1 MSDDCQHHRFR
12 TTTDTSAL
20 HGLARPQPPVVS
32 PVRLSAARWLVPLF
46 LLAAATALL
55 LLTAG
60 CASTT
65 IHYERTLGDGTK
77 VKASYRSTKNLTGT
91 LNTNGT
97 FSVIASASEATDANT
112 RLIKQVTESFIQ
124 VADKAK

>member
-1 MSDDCQHHRFR
+1 MMSPTQ
-12 TTTDTSAL
+12 L
-20 HGLARPQPPVVS
+20 
-32 PVRLSAARWLVPLF
+32 VRCLTFLF

-65 IHYERTLGDGTK
+65 IHYERTLADGTR
-77 VKASYRSTKNLTGT
+77 VKACYRSTKNLTGT

-97 FSVIASASEATDANT
+97 FSVIASASEATDSNT
-112 RLIKQVTESFIQ
+112 RLVKQVTESVLQ
-124 VADKAK
+124 AAAAAK